1 MLDDSIDKIQDY
13 SNTLDEAIEL
23 QDKNN
28 TFPKKVERSG
38 PRNAGVSHTIMRISE
53 RKITGGFNAR
63 SNSTDISANHRYKTS
78 SKGGDN
84 TSPLKMDSVGFISHD
99 GYSRSS
105 ERKRTFDGT
114 SERAIVKAMSTY
126 MNRAGVGDYTLP

>member
-1 MLDDSIDKIQDY
+1 
-13 SNTLDEAIEL
+13 
-23 QDKNN
+23 
-28 TFPKKVERSG
+28 
-38 PRNAGVSHTIMRISE
+38 MRITE

-78 SKGGDN
+78 SKGGDG
-84 TSPLKMDSVGFISHD
+84 TSPMNMNSMGGFISHD

-126 MNRAGVGDYTLP
+126 MNKAGVGDYTLP